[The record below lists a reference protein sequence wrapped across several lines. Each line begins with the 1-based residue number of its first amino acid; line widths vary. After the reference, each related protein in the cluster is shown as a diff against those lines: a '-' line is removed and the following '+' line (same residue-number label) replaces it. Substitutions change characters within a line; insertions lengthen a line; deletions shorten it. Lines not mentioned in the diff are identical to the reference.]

1 MTATERL
8 IQAVV
13 ERRKSVGLS
22 QTDVAKAMHD
32 LGFRWHQPTVQRIEA
47 GDRPLRF
54 DEALA
59 LADLFQIDLSTFRST
74 SRAVCRTCSNW
85 PPVGFT
91 CNRCGR
97 SA

>member
-1 MTATERL
+1 MTPSERL
-8 IQAVV
+8 VQAVIDK
-13 ERRKSVGLS
+13 RKQAGLS
-22 QTDVAKAMHD
+22 QSDLATAMSD
-32 LGFRWHQPTVQRIEA
+32 LGFRWHQPTVGRVEA

-74 SRAVCRTCSNW
+74 SRALCRTCSNW